1 MEKVVL
7 PQYLLKAVEE
17 HRERMAVSQMGF
29 NDTMTIVLGF
39 VSEKTGLTPAEINEQ
54 YTFDGQAFLPKPKE
68 LPKE

>member
-1 MEKVVL
+1 
-7 PQYLLKAVEE
+7 
-17 HRERMAVSQMGF
+17 
-29 NDTMTIVLGF
+29 VLGF